1 MRPWVAVAALLAGGA
16 VAAGEPEAAAQAATQ
31 AASQAAARA
40 QRVYPAIS
48 HSRPPFYP
56 VEARHFGQQ
65 GRVLVR
71 TLVDAQGRPAQVEIK
86 DSSGH
91 ALLDQAALD
100 AVRLWSFTPGT
111 RHGLP
116 EPMWTVVPIS
126 FSLEGKV
133 HPGVSKSRPPL
144 YPPEA
149 RQLGQQGRVVVRAL
163 VDAQGQVAH
172 VEVKESSGHAL
183 LDQAALATVR
193 GWAFTPGT
201 RNGTPEPMW
210 ARIPINFSLDG
221 KAGK

>member
-1 MRPWVAVAALLAGGA
+1 MRPWMAVAALLAGGA
-16 VAAGEPEAAAQAATQ
+16 VGSVAAGEPETVA
-31 AASQAAARA
+31 QAAARA
-40 QRVYPAIS
+40 PLVHPAIS

-56 VEARHFGQQ
+56 VEARHFRQQ

-71 TLVDAQGRPAQVEIK
+71 ALVDVQGRPAQVDVKE
-86 DSSGH
+86 SSGH

-111 RHGLP
+111 RNGVP
-116 EPMWTVVPIS
+116 EPMWMVVPVN

-133 HPGVSKSRPPL
+133 HPSVSKSRPPL

-201 RNGTPEPMW
+201 RNGTPESMW

-221 KAGK
+221 KAGR